1 MSERKSWDIQPKRRS
16 VLPQAPVPA
25 PARRVQQKVQQATL
39 GRQSISQPRR
49 EQTLQK
55 VKPMPE
61 PQAQAIRRKPV
72 VPQGKDREPLKA
84 RRKRARQRTL
94 WAMAVLGV
102 LALAMIIGIFWLGAF
117 RIQQVGTAGP
127 DSQGMQKIAQ
137 SALAGTYHYVI
148 PRNSIFFFPEQ
159 QIRAEILN
167 QYPEISAVSISRT
180 SLSTILISGIP
191 REAALTWC
199 GDTYTALPLQ
209 ASATPSA
216 SSTPEV
222 SQPSCYSADAQG
234 VIFAPIADPTLI
246 ASTLRIY
253 GALSGAS
260 DSNPSPLGGTIAEA
274 NVIPNALQ
282 FIKALKSLGVPIV
295 AIAIR
300 GDEADLYAQSG
311 TRITY
316 VLGHEE
322 VTAKVAESAF
332 PSLNLDDGSLEYVDL
347 RFEGKAYF
355 KKVGSEQATMSS
367 STGVGQ

>member
-1 MSERKSWDIQPKRRS
+1 
-16 VLPQAPVPA
+16 
-25 PARRVQQKVQQATL
+25 
-39 GRQSISQPRR
+39 
-49 EQTLQK
+49 
-55 VKPMPE
+55 MPE
-61 PQAQAIRRKPV
+61 PQAQAIRRRPAV
-72 VPQGKDREPLKA
+72 SQGKDREPLKA
-84 RRKRARQRTL
+84 RRKRARRQTL
-94 WAMAVLGV
+94 RILVILCV
-102 LALAMIIGIFWLGAF
+102 LAVAAIIGTFWLGVF

-127 DSQGMQKIAQ
+127 DSQGMQTIAQ
-137 SALAGTYHYVI
+137 SALTGTYHYVI

-159 QIRAEILN
+159 QIRTEILN

-199 GDTYTALPLQ
+199 GDTYSAVVPQ
-209 ASATPSA
+209 VANVANASTTPVA
-216 SSTPEV
+216 P
-222 SQPSCYSADAQG
+222 QPSCYSADAQG
-234 VIFAPIADPTLI
+234 VIFAPISDPSLVTG
-246 ASTLRIY
+246 TLRIY
-253 GALSGAS
+253 GSLSGTG
-260 DSNPSPLGGTIAEA
+260 DSNPSPLGATIAEA

-322 VTAKVAESAF
+322 VTAQVAESAF

-355 KKVGSEQATMSS
+355 KKVGSEQATIST